1 MNTQILIEN
10 LKCNGCANTITKT
23 VNSFSG
29 VQNVEVNLDKEII
42 NIEHD
47 ETLALTE
54 LKYKLKSI
62 GYPERDSIHGID
74 KAYTNAKSFVS
85 CAIGKITN

>member
-29 VQNVEVNLDKEII
+29 VQNVEVNVDKEII
-42 NIEHD
+42 IIVHD
-47 ETLALTE
+47 ETLALAE
-54 LKYKLKSI
+54 LKQKLKSI

-74 KAYTNAKSFVS
+74 KAFTNAKSFVS